1 MERKMNQILSTNMQ
15 SKSSKKGQKGP
26 ADIKKVITVFAI
38 ILIIFAI
45 GLIGIGGYT
54 ILLKNN
60 DKVEIA
66 EKPIITLENKS
77 ETVILLKVM
86 HNTGTIDQIYYSW
99 NDDAEININGNDRKY
114 VEQTIQIPS
123 GSNMLHIRVVDS
135 NGQEATYEK
144 QYEIESNINF
154 EVSGSKIKIMYEGD
168 TKVSYITY
176 RWDDEDEKK
185 IDINDTVVN
194 QEIEAL
200 KGLHTLTVVVVDEN
214 NKTDTK
220 SQKINGVSK
229 PNLTIDSN
237 DDNTKFVV
245 DVSDDEELNRIEIV
259 LNGDRENKYIIKLED
274 FHVKEF
280 NYTLPIDLETGE
292 NVIEVTVYNASG
304 ITTVQNGQLV
314 KQ

>member
-38 ILIIFAI
+38 IVIIFAI

-135 NGQEATYEK
+135 NGQEVTYEK

-259 LNGDRENKYIIKLED
+259 LNGDRENKYVIKLED

>member
-135 NGQEATYEK
+135 NGQEVTYEK

-259 LNGDRENKYIIKLED
+259 LNGDRENKYVIKLED